1 MVLRRVASYVMP
13 LGAAL
18 AAFLEAHAVG
28 ALIDRTTEPAAAIAP
43 FAEARAATT
52 QRDAVDADV
61 VFRWTDADEALR
73 ARAIFDAIR
82 TGDRIWLS
90 CHGTLCEARVLARPG
105 ARRGVSMDLDGPGL
119 TPL

>member
-1 MVLRRVASYVMP
+1 MVLRRVASYAVP

-18 AAFLEAHAVG
+18 AAFLHVRTVG

-43 FAEARAATT
+43 FAEARTATT
-52 QRDAVDADV
+52 TWREDV
-61 VFRWTDADEALR
+61 VVRGTDADEALPV
-73 ARAIFDAIR
+73 RAIFDAIL

-90 CHGTLCEARVLARPG
+90 CHGSFCEARVLARPD
-105 ARRGVSMDLDGPGL
+105 ARRATSMDLDGPRV